1 MITRSRWALA
11 GILAAV
17 LVCVSPHAL
26 GASRGTIRF
35 DFEAG
40 KMQGW
45 TIVEGS
51 FGRLL
56 TDRPVFHH
64 TGEPYNKRGTFFLST
79 LETEDGKPDDGFT
92 GVVES
97 PVFVPSSP
105 VMSLL
110 VGGGDHTD
118 TYVGLFTLQGREL
131 CRAQGKGSQTMQSV
145 EWNVREA
152 VGRRVVVRV
161 VDANTGGWGHVTL
174 DEFKAEGRV
183 DAKATRERLD
193 HVAERK
199 QRAEV
204 RALSDA
210 FDTDALRLA
219 IADLAAT
226 FPERYA
232 QGDRFLQE
240 LAQHEAH
247 LDALKGG
254 VKKARKSALRNA
266 QAVVDDLHALQREA
280 LLANPLVSDQPI
292 LFVARKQYV
301 PDHHNTATIFQTG
314 EINTASFEGG
324 GAIKTFNPA
333 TGEVRTLIESRDG
346 MVRDP
351 EVHFDGDR
359 VIFAM
364 RRDIGDDYHIYEMDA
379 DGSGVRPLTRAAG
392 VADIDPLYLPD
403 DSIVFSSTREPKY
416 CMCNR
421 HIMANLFRMGADG
434 ANVHQ
439 IGKSTLFEG
448 HSSLT
453 PDGRILYDR
462 WEYVDRNFGDAQ
474 GLWTVFPDGTNHALY
489 WGNNTW
495 SPGAVI
501 DARVLPSSE
510 RAIVVFSSCHDRPW
524 GALALID
531 RRRGLDDRAPVVRTW
546 PADAVD
552 LMGDGSREGYGFDN
566 FKKVALKYEDPYPLS
581 DKYFLCSRMTGK
593 GEHMA
598 LYLLDV
604 FGNEVELYSEGPG
617 CYDPMPLAPKPRPP
631 RIPARR
637 DFENAT
643 GRFYVADVY
652 EGTHMVGVE
661 RGAVKSLRVI
671 ESPEKRFWTPAAWNG
686 QGQHAPAM
694 NWHDFCNKRILGT
707 APVEPD
713 GSACFEVP
721 ADTFVFFQLL
731 DENGMMVQSMR
742 SGTIIQSGEQIGCV
756 GCHDQRRSAPPA
768 PNTPTP
774 LALRRAPSQL
784 DGWFGAPR
792 LFNYLIEVQPVFD
805 KHCVSCHDYGKKGGE
820 RLNLAGD
827 RTMVFNTSYN
837 ELWRSGLITPVGAGP
852 AVTQPAYSWGS
863 HASSFLG
870 TLREGHHSDGLR
882 QEDYDRIVTWLDL
895 NAPYYPIYASAYPD
909 NLAGR
914 SPLDPSQVTRLSE
927 LTGVAFDK
935 LADWNA
941 NLGPQ
946 VSFER
951 PEKSPCLE
959 GIDKNNEAARQE
971 AIAII
976 ASGKAAL
983 AERPRADMAGFTPAA
998 PDGARQLKYV
1008 QRQQSEQHNRAA
1020 IRAGAIAHDE

>member
-1 MITRSRWALA
+1 MALF
-11 GILAAV
+11 LAAIPPQAAAAQRDTV
-17 LVCVSPHAL
+17 
-26 GASRGTIRF
+26 RF

-40 KMQGW
+40 NMQDW
-45 TIVEGS
+45 TVVEGS
-51 FGRLL
+51 FGKLL
-56 TDRPVFHH
+56 TDRLVFHH
-64 TGEPYNKRGTFFLST
+64 TKKPYNKRGVFFLST
-79 LETEDGKPDDGFT
+79 LETKDDKPDDSFT
-92 GVVES
+92 GIVES

-105 VMSLL
+105 DMSLL
-110 VGGGDHTD
+110 VGGGDHSNTF
-118 TYVGLFTLQGREL
+118 VGLFTLAGKEL
-131 CRAQGKGSQTMQSV
+131 CRAQGKRSQTMQSI
-145 EWNVREA
+145 EWNVPEA
-152 VGRRVVVRV
+152 VGQPVFLRV
-161 VDANTGGWGHVTL
+161 VDKNTGSWGHVTL
-174 DEFKAEGRV
+174 DHFEAKGRIDSGV
-183 DAKATRERLD
+183 TRERLENR
-193 HVAERK
+193 AQRK
-199 QRAEV
+199 RRTEA
-204 RALSDA
+204 RALLGAIDIG
-210 FDTDALRLA
+210 ALRQA
-219 IADLAAT
+219 IADLTAT
-226 FPERYA
+226 FPKRYP
-232 QGDRFLQE
+232 QGTRFLQE
-240 LAQHEAH
+240 LARHEAR
-247 LDALKGG
+247 LEALESGLKRG
-254 VKKARKSALRNA
+254 RKSALRKA
-266 QAVVDDLHALQREA
+266 QAVVEDLRALQREA
-280 LLANPLVSDQPI
+280 LLANPLVCEQPI

-333 TGEVRTLIESRDG
+333 TGEIRTLIETRDG

-351 EVHFDGDR
+351 EIHFDGR
-359 VIFAM
+359 RIVFAM
-364 RRDIGDDYHIYEMDA
+364 RQNIDDDYHVYEMNA
-379 DGSGVRPLTRAAG
+379 DGSGVRQLTRAAG

-421 HIMANLFRMGADG
+421 HIMANLFRMEADG

-448 HSSLT
+448 HGSLI

-495 SPGAVI
+495 SPGSVI
-501 DARVLPSSE
+501 DARVLPNGE
-510 RAIVVFSSCHDRPW
+510 QAIAVFGSCHDRPW

-531 RRRGLDDRAPVVRTW
+531 RRLGLDDRPPVVRTW
-546 PADAVD
+546 PEDAIR

-581 DKYFLCSRMTGK
+581 DKYFLCSRMTGE
-593 GEHMA
+593 GERMA

-604 FGNEVELYSEGPG
+604 FGNEILLHSEAPG
-617 CYDPMPLAPKPRPP
+617 CFDPMPLTPKPRPP
-631 RIPARR
+631 QIPARR

-652 EGTHMVGVE
+652 QSTHMAGLE
-661 RGAVKSLRVI
+661 RGAVKFLRVV
-671 ESPEKRFWTPAAWNG
+671 ESPEKRFWTPMAWNG

-694 NWHDFCNKRILGT
+694 NWHDFCNKRVLGT
-707 APVEPD
+707 VPVEAD
-713 GSACFEVP
+713 GSAYFEAP

-731 DENGMMVQSMR
+731 DAKGMMIQSMR

-756 GCHDQRRSAPPA
+756 GCHEERRSAPPA
-768 PNTPTP
+768 PNTPMP
-774 LALRRAPSQL
+774 LAMRRAPSQL
-784 DGWFGAPR
+784 DGWYGAPR
-792 LFNYLIEVQPVFD
+792 LFNYMAEVQPVFD
-805 KHCVSCHDYGKKGGE
+805 KHCVSCHDYGKKGGG

-837 ELWRSGLITPVGAGP
+837 ELWRSGLIKPIGAGP

-863 HASSFLG
+863 HASALVSAL
-870 TLREGHHSDGLR
+870 LKGHHSEDLG
-882 QEDYDRIVTWLDL
+882 QEGFDRIVTWLDL
-895 NAPYYPIYASAYPD
+895 NAPYYPSYASAYPD

-914 SPLDPSQVTRLSE
+914 SPLSPPQVARLSE
-927 LTGVAFDK
+927 LTGVQFDK

-946 VSFER
+946 VSFVR

-959 GIDKNNEAARQE
+959 GIDKNDHKARQE

-976 ASGKAAL
+976 AAGKAAL
-983 AERPRADMAGFTPAA
+983 EKHPRADMAGFTPAEA
-998 PDGARQLKYV
+998 DGARQLKYA
-1008 QRQQSEQHNRAA
+1008 QRQDAEQRNRAA
-1020 IRAGAIAHDE
+1020 IRAGTTAYDARTSGAWSGAP